1 VHNDAHKVSRDGSE
15 GTQLLRSSRTQPEDF
30 YAGRSEG
37 AAKIALFGRL
47 LGLVLFAL
55 SLPFVDRTAAQTEGA
70 GPRVLTSADY
80 ARAEKFLRYNTNPLV
95 YHAVFP
101 AWTPDERVWYR
112 DSGPEGDKFVL
123 FDPAKLTKEPAF
135 DHAKLAAALAVAAGK
150 TYEANKLP
158 FREIAFSEDGQF
170 ISFPLGKRQYR
181 CDRQGNECLATASD
195 PEHGA
200 ASPDKKKV
208 AFVRDYNLWVRD
220 VASGKETQLTT
231 DGVKDYSYALD
242 NAGWIKSDVPILVW
256 SPDSK
261 KMATFKQDQ
270 RNVGEMY
277 LVETKAGHPVLQA
290 WKYPLPGD
298 AVVAMIERVII
309 DVEAAKVTRLQI
321 PPDQHR
327 STLCDHVICRGSEW
341 ADVEW
346 SPDSSHLAFVST
358 SRDHKQETLRIAD
371 ATSGAV
377 RDVMEERVAT
387 QFESGQG
394 RVNWRY
400 LPASKEFIWYSERD
414 NWGHLYLYDLAT
426 GKLKNQITS
435 GEYVVTELLRVDE
448 KARTLYFLADGREKG
463 TNPYFTRLYSIGFD
477 GSGLKLL
484 TPEDAYHDV
493 TPSRSG
499 RYFVDN
505 FSKPDTPP
513 VSVLRDAHGR
523 VLVTLE
529 KADISKLLATG
540 WKPPASITVKGRD
553 GTTDLYGLLFPP
565 TNLDAKKKYP
575 IVNHI
580 YPGPQGG
587 SVGSWSFL
595 SSRGDAQALA
605 ELGFVVCE
613 IEGMGNPWRSKKFHD
628 TYYGNMGDNTLPD
641 QVSGMRQLAE
651 KYPWIDIER
660 AGIYGHSGGG
670 YAAAEAM
677 FRYPDFFKVGISEAG
692 NHDNR
697 EYEDD
702 WGERYQGLLE
712 QKPEGTTNYDDQ
724 ANQNIAKNLKGHL
737 LLAHG
742 TLDDNV
748 PPYNTLLVVN
758 ELIKANKDFDLL
770 LLPNR
775 GHGFGNEP
783 YMVRR
788 RWDYFVRY
796 LLGAEPPKEYELK
809 PPPNPRA
816 AGM

>member
-1 VHNDAHKVSRDGSE
+1 MFLKAINHRLWG
-15 GTQLLRSSRTQPEDF
+15 L
-30 YAGRSEG
+30 
-37 AAKIALFGRL
+37 ALF
-47 LGLVLFAL
+47 AISM
-55 SLPFVDRTAAQTEGA
+55 SLAAPQAAQAQEAHPPHATTA
-70 GPRVLTSADY
+70 ADY
-80 ARAEKFLRYNTNPLV
+80 AHAEKFMGYNTNPLV
-95 YHAVFP
+95 YHAVRP
-101 AWTPDERVWYR
+101 AWTADDRLWYR
-112 DSGPEGDKFVL
+112 DAGPDGDKFVL

-135 DHAKLAAALAVAAGK
+135 DHVKLAAALSVAAGK

-158 FREIAFSEDGQF
+158 FREIELSADGHSV
-170 ISFPLGKRQYR
+170 SFRLGKRQFQ
-181 CDRQGNECLATASD
+181 CDRQGTQCAAISG
-195 PEHGA
+195 GA
-200 ASPDKKKV
+200 ENSVPSPDKKKL
-208 AFVRDYNLWVRD
+208 AFIRDYNLWLRD
-220 VASGKETQLTT
+220 VASGKETPLTT
-231 DGVKDYSYALD
+231 DGAKDYSYALD
-242 NAGWIKSDVPILVW
+242 NAGWIKSDNPILLW

-261 KMATFKQDQ
+261 KIATFKQDQ

-277 LVETKAGHPVLQA
+277 LVETKVGHPALQA

-298 AVVAMIERVII
+298 DVVAMIERVII
-309 DVEAAKVTRLQI
+309 DVETPKLIRLQM

-327 STLCDHVICRGSEW
+327 STVCDHVICRGSEW
-341 ADVEW
+341 EDVEW
-346 SPDSSHLAFVST
+346 NPDSSKLAFVST
-358 SRDHKQETLRIAD
+358 SRDHKQETLRVAD
-371 ATSGAV
+371 AATGAV
-377 RDVMEERVAT
+377 RDVMEERAAT
-387 QFESGQG
+387 QYESGQG

-400 LPASKEFIWYSERD
+400 LPASNEFIWYSERD

-435 GEYVVTELLRVDE
+435 GEYVVTQLLRVDV

-463 TNPYFTRLYSIGFD
+463 RNPYFTHFYSIGFD
-477 GSGLKLL
+477 GTGLKLL
-484 TPEDAYHDV
+484 TPEDANHNV
-493 TPSRSG
+493 TLSDSG

-505 FSKPDTPP
+505 FSKPDAPP
-513 VSVLRDAHGR
+513 VSVLRDSNGKTLA
-523 VLVTLE
+523 TLE
-529 KADISKLLATG
+529 KADISKLVATG
-540 WKPPASITVKGRD
+540 WKPPETITVKGRD
-553 GTTDLYGLLFPP
+553 GTTDLYGLLFKP
-565 TNLDAKKKYP
+565 TNLDPKKKYP

-587 SVGSWSFL
+587 SVASWSFL
-595 SSRGDAQALA
+595 SARGDTQALA
-605 ELGFVVCE
+605 ELGFIVVE
-613 IEGMGNPWRSKKFHD
+613 MEGMGNPGRSKKFHD
-628 TYYGNMGDNTLPD
+628 TYFANMGDNTLPD
-641 QVSGMRQLAE
+641 QVAGMKQLAQR
-651 KYPWIDIER
+651 YPWIDLDK

-670 YAAAEAM
+670 YAAADAM

-712 QKPEGTTNYDDQ
+712 RKPDGTTNYDDQ

-775 GHGFGNEP
+775 RHGFGNEP

-796 LLGAEPPKEYELK
+796 LMGAEPPKEYELK
-809 PPPNPRA
+809 PPPNPLA
-816 AGM
+816 PGM